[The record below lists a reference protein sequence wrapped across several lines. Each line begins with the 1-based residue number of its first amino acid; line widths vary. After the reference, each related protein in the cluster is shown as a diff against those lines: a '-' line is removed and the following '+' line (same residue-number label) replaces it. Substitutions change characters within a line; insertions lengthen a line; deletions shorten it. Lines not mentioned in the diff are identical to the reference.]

1 MSGGAEPDLERIR
14 ELRGR
19 GLTPKQIAR
28 AVGLPPAQVTALVR
42 GIAAAEVVD
51 PTQQPVAECWVSPG
65 WSVGLTLTG
74 DHGWPVEPAAEETAS
89 GLIGVLVAR
98 EAGRERVSVCA
109 WLVDVY
115 CLGVKNDLG
124 PQVVHRSELPRI
136 VHDFFAVFGERP
148 LAAPLELAQQLVL
161 GAVEYAR
168 GLGFEPA
175 TEADFG
181 ATRGHLGSW
190 EGAGV
195 IGFGRDGK
203 PFFVAGPN
211 DDAARVVRQLE
222 RAVGAGNFDYVLGM
236 PG

>member
-1 MSGGAEPDLERIR
+1 M
-14 ELRGR
+14 
-19 GLTPKQIAR
+19 
-28 AVGLPPAQVTALVR
+28 
-42 GIAAAEVVD
+42 
-51 PTQQPVAECWVSPG
+51 SPG
-65 WSVGLTLTG
+65 WSAGLTVTG

-168 GLGFEPA
+168 A
-175 TEADFG
+175 RG
-181 ATRGHLGSW
+181 AKTAAVTCNLNTPLS
-190 EGAGV
+190 
-195 IGFGRDGK
+195 
-203 PFFVAGPN
+203 
-211 DDAARVVRQLE
+211 DAADTTVIADVGPEILSGSTRMKSATAQKMILNMITTGAMTRLGYVYDNLMVNVHMKNAKLVERGIRVLMKVCDIDRDTAI
-222 RAVGAGNFDYVLGM
+222 RTIKSAGAAGIGRSA